1 MRRVLSLGLVSLML
15 LSFISPVSGEDEPLG
30 WVESAGGFDEDYIAG
45 HVVMDDGSIVVA
57 GEFTSAI
64 MFDDTGLGSVGINGD
79 KDAFIASMNT
89 TGNWSSAINFGSTGD
104 DGINAITLHPSG
116 DIFVVGFLCFG
127 TAGEACEMN
136 ISSFTLNKDDDNG
149 EGDAFVGRF
158 TLVNG
163 NATPIWVRTIPNAA
177 ELSGFDIEVS
187 PNGGITVGV
196 FHRGDIE
203 IGDDLVPGLDGTNLG
218 IFHYDENGALQW
230 TNVISSNDSV
240 EMFGGMC
247 YSSDGFLHI
256 AGTFYGSLDYAD
268 TVQSQGGTDI
278 FVVQLSGD
286 GNFTWTSYAHGDG
299 EDWANDCA
307 VDSEGT
313 IHAVSYTH
321 LRAHE
326 TP

>member
-1 MRRVLSLGLVSLML
+1 M
-15 LSFISPVSGEDEPLG
+15 
-30 WVESAGGFDEDYIAG
+30 
-45 HVVMDDGSIVVA
+45 
-57 GEFTSAI
+57 
-64 MFDDTGLGSVGINGD
+64 
-79 KDAFIASMNT
+79 
-89 TGNWSSAINFGSTGD
+89 
-104 DGINAITLHPSG
+104 
-116 DIFVVGFLCFG
+116 
-127 TAGEACEMN
+127 
-136 ISSFTLNKDDDNG
+136 
-149 EGDAFVGRF
+149 
-158 TLVNG
+158 VNG

-187 PNGGITVGV
+187 PNGGVTVGV
-196 FHRGDIE
+196 FHRGDIERERERE

-313 IHAVSYTH
+313 IHVVGQIEDNVDFGFITATSNGWIDLFHATISSGGVWESVVNAGGQGWESVATLIIDDRDNIIVAGTYTSQFTLGVDLMRILTQTGKSVTFLLH
-321 LRAHE
+321 KSMIRGNGIGQFLQEEMVMTLHIPYLLVLMIHQSLECKSKEQQTWVYSMRRLQVQRHSALE
-326 TP
+326 LC